1 MRKFAGTLVLTLAL
15 FGAVAAAPATETP
28 FHFQLNKSAPEADS
42 RIESPE
48 EVRLWFSQAPQ
59 DNSMQIRLIDADGEL
74 VETGEVTRDAED
86 ATVYSIAMNGSL
98 PAAGYTVS
106 WRAIGQDGHVVRGDF
121 AFSVTAQN

>member
-1 MRKFAGTLVLTLAL
+1 MKKFLGAAVLTLAL
-15 FGAVAAAPATETP
+15 FGTLAAGPATEFP

-42 RIESPE
+42 QIESPE

-74 VETGEVTRDAED
+74 VETGEVARDAED
-86 ATVYSIAMNGSL
+86 AKIYSIAVEAPL

-121 AFSVTAQN
+121 AFTVTAQQ